1 MENIEFLLHGLRIM
15 YSFIGT
21 FLAITF
27 GFAVGG
33 WHLYKFC
40 CKLKLCKYNYWVEE
54 SLLPIGIILACLL
67 IPFYYIP

>member
-1 MENIEFLLHGLRIM
+1 MGDIEFLLYGLRVM

-21 FLAITF
+21 FLVITF

-33 WHLYKFC
+33 GHLYKLC
-40 CKLKLCKYNYWVEE
+40 CKLKLCKYNYLIEE
-54 SLLPIGIILACLL
+54 NLLPLGIILASLL

>member
-15 YSFIGT
+15 FSFIGT
-21 FLAITF
+21 FLVITF

-33 WHLYKFC
+33 GHLYKFC
-40 CKLKLCKYNYWVEE
+40 CKLKLCNYSYWVEE
-54 SLLPIGIILACLL
+54 SLLPIGIILASLL